1 MTNALPDVNTG
12 GAQSPPLTPVT
23 PVQPSAPVIWP
34 VEVLAMHLVAAD
46 ANVRFLALNMAIR
59 PGAPVDGCVDQ
70 LVSAAD
76 LNATDALALPL
87 VAVALGG
94 ITPGRGLVKVHECL
108 AGLAGASHPM
118 PVRMFAAH
126 GLFRHKCMP
135 DSAAQSVAS
144 MLLVDD
150 ANARKIALLAIS
162 PFAARFAAQI
172 AGAVASVTPDKW
184 TSEALGALGKS
195 AENEAAA
202 KKTVEAYVMRSLAG
216 QAIVPTG
223 IAGYVALAQLNSGGP
238 ALVALTRI
246 ATDSADR
253 LQSSAAI
260 KALVQLGETARPAA
274 KDLAKMLVASDD
286 PEREEE
292 LCQALLQ
299 IRTDAREIP
308 LQRVIARIGD
318 APDRSAA
325 AHCMLLC
332 LHPKVFANTAV
343 LVKQR
348 FETASNTLKS
358 VLART
363 YQTLTGLDL
372 VEADVAKGA

>member
-1 MTNALPDVNTG
+1 
-12 GAQSPPLTPVT
+12 
-23 PVQPSAPVIWP
+23 
-34 VEVLAMHLVAAD
+34 MHLVAAD
-46 ANVRFLALNMAIR
+46 ARVRFLALNMAIR

-70 LVSAAD
+70 LVLAAE

-94 ITPGRGLVKVHECL
+94 LTPGRGLVKVHECL
-108 AGLAGASHPM
+108 AGLAGPGHPI

-135 DSAAQSVAS
+135 DSAAESVAS

-246 ATDSADR
+246 ATDSVD
-253 LQSSAAI
+253 LSQSSAAI

-286 PEREEE
+286 PEREME
-292 LCQALLQ
+292 LCRALLGV
-299 IRTDAREIP
+299 RAEARDVP
-308 LQRVIARIGD
+308 LQRVVARVGE
-318 APDRSAA
+318 APDTSAA

-332 LHPKVFANTAV
+332 LHPKEFANTAV
-343 LVKQR
+343 LVQKR
-348 FETASNTLKS
+348 FETASDTLKA

-363 YQTLTGLDL
+363 YKTLTGLDL
-372 VEADVAKGA
+372 GEPAVAKGR